1 MWSVPLARVRLVR
14 WLFGGEQRNV
24 RGTQRGAGGCGAGR
38 GTDVY
43 YIHTV
48 VQATAGSNK
57 RKPYTERASSSTS
70 QLKHIHTV
78 AHAAGTPRIWD
89 PSLAVCTLHAPGSR
103 HRGAVPTCSSRTP
116 QSAPQSAPL
125 ALQTPGLNAPA
136 SRCTLR
142 RQETAPDR
150 SQDVACMI
158 PAPRAVPQLAGKCR
172 RSRLKCRAQESGPTG
187 PARPTPH
194 RPPTR
199 LKRARTPPQGRPA
212 PLNPSSNLLQ
222 LQTPTYLGML
232 NKGSPYDDHFSSSF
246 CACLWSGQRHPR
258 STKAARSALRLS
270 LLSPLPWTARRRSA
284 SRRPGP
290 CKQHPPLPSNTP
302 AA

>member
-1 MWSVPLARVRLVR
+1 MCGVCHSREYGWC
-14 WLFGGEQRNV
+14 GGFLREQRNV
-24 RGTQRGAGGCGAGR
+24 HSRQSQTQCSHTDHLHGGYSKVVVAGDSCEL
-38 GTDVY
+38 D
-43 YIHTV
+43 
-48 VQATAGSNK
+48 SNK
-57 RKPYTERASSSTS
+57 RESRTERASSSTS

-150 SQDVACMI
+150 SQGVACMI

-172 RSRLKCRAQESGPTG
+172 QVKTQVPDTGVRSHGSRTAHAAPSTDAAQT
-187 PARPTPH
+187 RPH
-194 RPPTR
+194 V
-199 LKRARTPPQGRPA
+199 A
-212 PLNPSSNLLQ
+212 P
-222 LQTPTYLGML
+222 
-232 NKGSPYDDHFSSSF
+232 
-246 CACLWSGQRHPR
+246 
-258 STKAARSALRLS
+258 
-270 LLSPLPWTARRRSA
+270 
-284 SRRPGP
+284 
-290 CKQHPPLPSNTP
+290 P
-302 AA
+302 AAPRR